1 MKKTKILLA
10 SVAVASL
17 AAGCGIFAACN
28 NTPSGET
35 TYNITFDANGGAY
48 GEESSVTLQ
57 TGSDGKLTALPE
69 NEPTYAN
76 HEFDGYNTAANGSGS
91 KVTVNDVYTST
102 TTVYA
107 QWSNIYT
114 VTFLP
119 GTEGTLATGAAA
131 TATTTKGKLA
141 TLPEVTVSAEKKS
154 FLGWYTTASG
164 EGDEITVD
172 YVFSGDTL
180 AVNAYARYR
189 DEYTVTLSAG
199 EDGTIATG
207 TTVTYVTKN
216 GKIDGNLPAD
226 EVTCTK
232 ANFHFGGWVDGE
244 TEVDEREYVFE
255 KDTTLTAK
263 YVQDNGLWNQA
274 GTEMLASLALNPGAT
289 NHTEYWFG
297 TGTSHEFTQGTVITV
312 YLDGK
317 KQENF
322 WLKGS
327 CVDLSADTEGHGG
340 VSTSEATVTEDASF
354 QVYIKLY
361 PDGGTTYE
369 FNGTPT
375 KLPETSEL
383 PAGAEAITITVKAP
397 ATEESAEATL
407 GTLTL
412 YIIGKD
418 GKSVKLN
425 PAEPAE
431 GEEQQ
436 YDAAANYQIHA
447 WSGSDNNLFG
457 AWNDNPTLDTD
468 LVLNYANYNKK
479 VTTFKF
485 HEKGGS
491 WESGPCSG
499 MDLDGTYVINLKD
512 GSVKKYVAPTG
523 GDAGNTGD
531 TNVDAGG
538 AE

>member
-35 TYNITFDANGGAY
+35 TYNITFDANGGTY
-48 GEESSVTLQ
+48 VEESSVTLQ

-69 NEPTYAN
+69 NDPTYAN

-91 KVTVNDVYTST
+91 KVTVNDVYTSA

-114 VTFLP
+114 VTFVA
-119 GTEGTLATGAAA
+119 GDDGALATGAAA

-154 FLGWYTTASG
+154 FLGWYTTQSG

-199 EDGTIATG
+199 ADGTIATG
-207 TTVTYVTKN
+207 TTLTYVTKN
-216 GKIDGNLPAD
+216 GKIDGYLPAD
-226 EVTCTK
+226 EAVTCTK
-232 ANFHFGGWVDGE
+232 ENWHFGGWVDGE
-244 TEVDEREYVFE
+244 NDVDEREYVFE

-263 YVQDNGLWNQA
+263 YVQDNGLWNQD
-274 GTEMLASLALNPGAT
+274 GTAMLASLVLNGGAT
-289 NHTEYWFG
+289 DHTEYWFG
-297 TGTSHEFTQGTVITV
+297 PGTSHEFTQGTVITV

-317 KQENF
+317 KQQDF

-327 CVDLSADTEGHGG
+327 CVDLSADTEGYGG
-340 VSTSEATVTEDASF
+340 VTTSEATVTEDASF
-354 QVYIKLY
+354 SVYIKLY
-361 PDGGTTYE
+361 PSGGTTYE

-375 KLPETSEL
+375 SLPETNEL
-383 PAGAEAITITVKAP
+383 PAGADAITITVKDP
-397 ATEESAEATL
+397 DATDAEASL

-418 GKSVKLN
+418 GKSVQLN
-425 PAEPAE
+425 PESE
-431 GEEQQ
+431 D
-436 YDAAANYQIHA
+436 YDSAANYQIHA
-447 WSGSDNNLFG
+447 WSGSDTDLFG
-457 AWNDNPTLDTD
+457 AWTSNPTLDTP

-479 VTTFKF
+479 ETTFKF
-485 HEKGGS
+485 HKKDGS
-491 WESGPCSG
+491 WEGGNCGG
-499 MDLDGTYVINLKD
+499 MALNGTYVINLQD
-512 GSVKKYVAPTG
+512 GSVKAYVAPTPE
-523 GDAGNTGD
+523 
-531 TNVDAGG
+531 V
-538 AE
+538 

>member
-17 AAGCGIFAACN
+17 AAGCAVFAACGDSSDGGD
-28 NTPSGET
+28 PG
-35 TYNITFDANGGAY
+35 YNVTFDANGGAY

-69 NEPTYAN
+69 NDPTYAN

-141 TLPEVTVSAEKKS
+141 SLPGVTVTAEKKS

-199 EDGTIATG
+199 EGGTIATG
-207 TTVTYVTKN
+207 TTLTYVTKN
-216 GKIDGNLPAD
+216 GKIDGYLPAD
-226 EVTCTK
+226 EAVTCTK
-232 ANFHFGGWVDGE
+232 ENFHFGGWVDGE
-244 TEVDEREYVFE
+244 NDVDEREYVFE
-255 KDTTLTAK
+255 KDTMLTAK
-263 YVQDNGLWNQA
+263 YVQNNGLWNQD
-274 GTEMLASLALNPGAT
+274 GTAMLASLVLNAGAT
-289 NHTEYWFG
+289 AHVEYWFG
-297 TGTSHEFTQGTVITV
+297 PDTSHEFTQGTVITV

-317 KQENF
+317 KQEGF
-322 WLKGS
+322 WLKGT
-327 CVDLSADTEGHGG
+327 CVDLSADTEGNGG

-361 PDGGTTYE
+361 PNGGTTYE

-383 PAGAEAITITVKAP
+383 PAGAGAITITVKDP
-397 ATEESAEATL
+397 AAEEGAEAL

-418 GKSVKLN
+418 GKSVQLN
-425 PAEPAE
+425 PESE
-431 GEEQQ
+431 D

-447 WSGSDNNLFG
+447 WSGSDTNLFG
-457 AWNDNPTLDTD
+457 EWASNPTLNTA
-468 LVLNYANYNKK
+468 LVLNYAKFNKQ
-479 VTTFKF
+479 TTLMF
-485 HEKGGS
+485 HWSGGQTD
-491 WESGPCSG
+491 GISG
-499 MDLDGTYVINLKD
+499 MELNGTYVIDLRNK
-512 GSVKKYVAPTG
+512 GSVKAYVAPTPE
-523 GDAGNTGD
+523 
-531 TNVDAGG
+531 V
-538 AE
+538 

>member
-17 AAGCGIFAACN
+17 AAGCAVFAACGDSSDGGD
-28 NTPSGET
+28 PG
-35 TYNITFDANGGAY
+35 YNVTFDANGGSY
-48 GEESSVTLQ
+48 GEQTSVTLR
-57 TGSDGKLTALPE
+57 TGENGKLTALPE
-69 NEPTYAN
+69 NDPTYAE
-76 HEFDGYNTAANGSGS
+76 HEFDGYNTASDGSGS
-91 KVTVNDVYTST
+91 KVTVDKEYTTT

-114 VTFLP
+114 VTFVT
-119 GTEGTLATGAAA
+119 GTEGALETGAAT
-131 TATTTKGKLA
+131 TAKTTKGKLA
-141 TLPEVTVSAEKKS
+141 SLPAVTVTAEKKS

-199 EDGTIATG
+199 ADGTIATG

-216 GKIDGNLPAD
+216 GKIDGYLPAD
-226 EVTCTK
+226 EAVTCTK
-232 ANFHFGGWVDGE
+232 ENFHFGGWVDGE
-244 TEVDEREYVFE
+244 NDVDEREYVFE

-263 YVQDNGLWNQA
+263 YVQDNGLWNQD
-274 GTEMLASLALNPGAT
+274 GTAMLASLVLNAGAT
-289 NHTEYWFG
+289 DHTEYWFG
-297 TGTSHEFTQGTVITV
+297 PGTSYEFTQGTVITV

-322 WLKGS
+322 WLTGS
-327 CVDLSADTEGHGG
+327 CVDLSEDVNNYGG
-340 VSTSEATVTEDASF
+340 ITTSEATVTEDASF

-361 PDGGTTYE
+361 PNGGTTYE

-375 KLPETSEL
+375 RLPETNEI
-383 PAGAEAITITVKAP
+383 PAGADAITITVKDPDAGEG
-397 ATEESAEATL
+397 ADAL

-412 YIIGKD
+412 HIIGKD

-425 PAEPAE
+425 PEE
-431 GEEQQ
+431 G
-436 YDAAANYQIHA
+436 YDSAAIYQIHA
-447 WSGSDNNLFG
+447 WSGSDINLFG
-457 AWNDNPTLDTD
+457 EWGDNPTLDTNP
-468 LVLNYANYNKK
+468 VLNYANYNKK

-485 HEKGGS
+485 HEKNGS
-491 WESGPCSG
+491 WQSGNFSG
-499 MDLDGTYVINLKD
+499 MELNGTYVINLQD
-512 GSVKKYVAPTG
+512 GTVKAYVAPTPE
-523 GDAGNTGD
+523 
-531 TNVDAGG
+531 V
-538 AE
+538 

>member
-69 NEPTYAN
+69 NDPTYAN

-114 VTFLP
+114 VTFVT

-232 ANFHFGGWVDGE
+232 ANFHFGGWLDGE
-244 TEVDEREYVFE
+244 TDVDEREYVFE
-255 KDTTLTAK
+255 RDTTLTAK

-274 GTEMLASLALNPGAT
+274 GTEMLASLVLNPGAT
-289 NHTEYWFG
+289 DHTEYWFG
-297 TGTSHEFTQGTVITV
+297 AGTSHEFTQGTVITV

-322 WLKGS
+322 WLKGT
-327 CVDLSADTEGHGG
+327 CVDLSADAETNYGG
-340 VSTSEATVTEDASF
+340 VTTSEATVTEDAAF
-354 QVYIKLY
+354 TVYIKLY
-361 PDGGTTYE
+361 PSGGTTYE

-375 KLPETSEL
+375 KLPETNEL
-383 PAGAEAITITVKAP
+383 PAGADAITITVKAP

-418 GKSVKLN
+418 GKSVQLN
-425 PAEPAE
+425 PAAE
-431 GEEQQ
+431 D
-436 YDAAANYQIHA
+436 YDAAVNYQIHA
-447 WSGSDNNLFG
+447 WSGSDTELFG
-457 AWNDNPTLDTD
+457 KWENNPTLNTA
-468 LVLNYANYNKK
+468 LVLNYANFNKQ
-479 VTTFKF
+479 TTLMF
-485 HEKGGS
+485 HWNGGQTD
-491 WESGPCSG
+491 GISG
-499 MDLDGTYVINLKD
+499 MELNGTYVIDLRNK